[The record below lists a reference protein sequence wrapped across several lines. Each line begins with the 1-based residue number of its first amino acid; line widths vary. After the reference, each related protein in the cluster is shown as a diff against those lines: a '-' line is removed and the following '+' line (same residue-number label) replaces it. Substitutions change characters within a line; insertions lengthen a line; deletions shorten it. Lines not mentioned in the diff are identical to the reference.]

1 MRGFKGKKK
10 LGFQQ
15 ILIVFEEAMEPH
27 ECGMQ
32 LSDANQELP
41 KTKGEDQKDNKYLEA
56 VDWDGPSGWQ

>member
-56 VDWDGPSGWQ
+56 VD